1 MFSCLMQRRARMG
14 NCMTPIK
21 PFCIMSIILLFITT
35 SFAENPIV
43 QTNFTA
49 DPAPMVYNDTF
60 YVYCGHDETD
70 TGSTWF
76 NMREWRCYSS
86 VDMANW
92 TDRGTPMNLTAF
104 TWANADAWAGQ
115 CTYRNGRFYFYVPVF
130 HLTTRNRMIGIGVAT
145 KPTGPFTD
153 AIGTW
158 LLSRYDCC
166 YIDPTVYIDDDNQA
180 YMYWG
185 NPYCFWVTM
194 NQDMIS
200 YSGGITQIPENATTF
215 SNCYGEAPWLYKR
228 NGLYY
233 LIWAAD
239 NSNGKENIRYSTST
253 GPTGPWTYRGIIMPT
268 EGLNRVRPCTSWT
281 NHEGIVDYKG
291 NSYFVYH
298 NAGLPNSG
306 TRGFTRS
313 VCIEQFSY
321 NGDGTIPT
329 IHMTLAG
336 PPQIGTLN
344 PYDTVQAETI
354 CWESGVKT
362 EVCGEGGIDVCNIE
376 NGDYI
381 KVKGVNFSSGAN
393 SFIARVA
400 SATSGG
406 NIELRLDTTTGTLV
420 GTCSVA
426 GTGGWQTWATRTCTV
441 SGATGIHNLF
451 LRFTGGSGSLFNFNW
466 WKFNP
471 TTGIGTTPE
480 TRGICGNTIEVVT
493 TGGKAQSLQLNFS
506 PSVLPGNLNVC
517 LFDLSGRLAAT
528 LYNGRLPSSHLT
540 LPLNRAEIRTGAYVV
555 RISFDNKTIV
565 KNGLIFNN

>member
-1 MFSCLMQRRARMG
+1 MG

-21 PFCIMSIILLFITT
+21 SFCIISIILLFTT
-35 SFAENPIV
+35 ICFAENPIV

-115 CTYRNGRFYFYVPVF
+115 CVYRNGKFYFYVPVY
-130 HLTTRNRMIGIGVAT
+130 HLTTKNRMIGVGVAT

-153 AIGTW
+153 AKGTW
-158 LLSRYDCC
+158 ILSRYDCC
-166 YIDPTVYIDDDNQA
+166 YIDPTVYIDDDSQA
-180 YMYWG
+180 YMYFG
-185 NPYCFWVTM
+185 NPYCYWVRM
-194 NQDMIS
+194 NADMIS
-200 YSGGITQIPENATTF
+200 YSGDTTRIPENATTF

-239 NSNGKENIRYSTST
+239 NSNGKENIRYSTSPA
-253 GPTGPWTYRGIIMPT
+253 PTGPWTYRGIIMPT
-268 EGLNRVRPCTSWT
+268 EGQNWVRPCTSWT
-281 NHEGIVDYKG
+281 NHEGIVDFKG

-306 TRGFTRS
+306 TKGFTRS
-313 VCIEQFSY
+313 VCIEQFTY
-321 NGDGTIPT
+321 NADGTIPT
-329 IHMTLAG
+329 IHMTLSG
-336 PPQIGTLN
+336 TPQVGTLN

-354 CWESGVKT
+354 CWETGVRT
-362 EVCGEGGIDVCNIE
+362 QVCSEGGMNVDSIH

-381 KVKGVNFSSGAN
+381 KVKGVNFGSGAL

-400 SATSGG
+400 SYTSGG

-420 GTCSVA
+420 GTCAVA
-426 GTGGWQTWATRTCTV
+426 GTTGWQTWATRTCTV
-441 SGATGIHNLF
+441 TGATGVHNLF
-451 LRFTGGSGSLFNFNW
+451 LRFTGGSGLLFNFNW

-471 TTGIGTTPE
+471 TTGIRDAG
-480 TRGICGNTIEVVT
+480 GNRVEGGNAVKVVT
-493 TGGKAQSLQLNFS
+493 TAGHIKLEFS
-506 PSVLPGNLNVC
+506 DLVSQGILNVC
-517 LFDLSGRLAAT
+517 LFDLTGRLVT
-528 LYNGRLPSSHLT
+528 TVFNGRLSSPHLT
-540 LPLNRAEIRTGAYVV
+540 LPLNQAEIRTGAYLI
-555 RISFDNKTIV
+555 RISLDNNILI
-565 KNGLIFNN
+565 KNSVLLNK